1 MSGCGGICSCTG
13 KGGALVGR
21 RRFVAAGAAALLLA
35 GVGARVWWVNDRAPD
50 KPEVV
55 CHSMGTWVE
64 LDGAFN
70 QSRGEDTAGY
80 GVCVAGAEVLSYN
93 EYVERYATDGSVPL
107 EGLDARSLVCLDVD
121 IRNEGDSSGGL
132 ALATMYLVPE
142 RRNEFF
148 VSDAELLLMAET
160 KLRESGSSGMGV
172 SVRSGTEYATHLVY
186 RRQGG
191 EVDHGGIP
199 MSASYFETIDDRG
212 FELIL
217 SNLPVRHVVHIEV

>member
-1 MSGCGGICSCTG
+1 
-13 KGGALVGR
+13 
-21 RRFVAAGAAALLLA
+21 
-35 GVGARVWWVNDRAPD
+35 
-50 KPEVV
+50 
-55 CHSMGTWVE
+55 MGTWVE